1 MKAANAPARR
11 CAAAVLLGGALMLL
25 PCVARAEDPTA
36 PAPTPQ
42 TAAPEVPPAP
52 PAEPSP
58 PRQEPATPPA
68 VSEPAEAR
76 EPPAKADATKDADA
90 EPRPVRRPTPWVKSP
105 IIQVIQVVAGTG
117 ARAALVP
124 LLLVPGV
131 GLLALAAQPVVEGLA
146 IVWAGDRLGDG
157 RSAALWPLLVSVL
170 LAGTANVALVGSVTL
185 SVVALVLALVG
196 QAALGAVA
204 PPLATGILLVGVT
217 VSLVALGLSTVA
229 SLLAMVSPVASTLAY
244 QVMKRR
250 KPAEDN
256 GADAPGV
263 FSPGGPEPPERAPE
277 KRKGKP

>member
-1 MKAANAPARR
+1 MKASNAPGRW
-11 CAAAVLLGGALMLL
+11 CAAAVLLGGTLMLL

-36 PAPTPQ
+36 PAPAPQ

-58 PRQEPATPPA
+58 PPQDPATPPA
-68 VSEPAEAR
+68 VSEPAEAK
-76 EPPAKADATKDADA
+76 PPAKADPTQDADA

-204 PPLATGILLVGVT
+204 SPLATGILLVGLT

-256 GADAPGV
+256 GADAPGL
-263 FSPGGPEPPERAPE
+263 FSPGGPEPPQRAPE